1 MSTSLWI
8 ALIIAIALC
17 CGLLVPYLIE
27 VISRGKI
34 EVGPRMPTGAA
45 DTRAGWRGNPDP
57 GHPTRVEPDDEM
69 LSLRSFHIVFISLSI
84 VLAAG
89 TGVWALVNHE
99 LLLGAISLAA
109 AILLAVYGNYFL
121 RKVRNA
127 RLE

>member
-1 MSTSLWI
+1 
-8 ALIIAIALC
+8 
-17 CGLLVPYLIE
+17 
-27 VISRGKI
+27 
-34 EVGPRMPTGAA
+34 
-45 DTRAGWRGNPDP
+45 
-57 GHPTRVEPDDEM
+57 
-69 LSLRSFHIVFISLSI
+69 VFISLSI

-89 TGVWALVNHE
+89 TGVWAHVNHE